1 MAQNSTSRLI
11 LPSSGGQHHKGSG
24 LIYTPRAPP
33 GKLLCHP
40 KQKPR
45 KLKPM
50 LDKPFK
56 MFPYT
61 RLLRPTRRRCIIFEE
76 TYLNEESKLSMLLI
90 TRFTQ
95 KLIKSN
101 NNL

>member
-50 LDKPFK
+50 LDNPFK
-56 MFPYT
+56 MFPCPKGPKAPQTKQGEDVYF
-61 RLLRPTRRRCIIFEE
+61 LRKHT
-76 TYLNEESKLSMLLI
+76 
-90 TRFTQ
+90 
-95 KLIKSN
+95 
-101 NNL
+101 